1 MHLQH
6 KINNMAKSKTQM
18 MPFDTSD
25 WLRCPELKVLPP
37 DIRGLWMD
45 LLCYMWESVERGVMV
60 KPTGDIYTQDEIV
73 RMLGND
79 ASGSDTWLDRLII
92 GGVCGVRS
100 DGAIYSRRMVRSV
113 EISQKRRE
121 AGIKGGSTT
130 KTKVFNQKP
139 PEQVQTAPVQIEIPL
154 DIEVTPPPLT
164 EEQKKKAAS
173 AKKYKYADCV
183 TLTRDEYAKLCMKY
197 GEDAAKRMIEILDNY
212 KGSKGKKY
220 MSDYKAILNW
230 VVERYNEEVMKYG
243 TEWKTVSNNNGG
255 GSENNQGSSEG
266 ASNADKGKN
275 GSGEAQASK
284 DYSERF

>member
-1 MHLQH
+1 
-6 KINNMAKSKTQM
+6 MAKNKTQM

-45 LLCYMWESVERGVMV
+45 MLCYMWESVERGVMV

-73 RMLGND
+73 RMLGKD

-92 GGVCGVRS
+92 GGVCGVRA
-100 DGAIYSRRMVRSV
+100 DGAIYSRRMVRSA

-130 KTKVFNQKP
+130 KSKVFTQKP
-139 PEQVQTAPVQIEIPL
+139 PEPKQTAPVQAELPL
-154 DIEVTPPPLT
+154 DVEVVTPPPLT
-164 EEQKKKAAS
+164 QEQREKAAK

-183 TLTRDEYAKLCMKY
+183 TLTRDEYAKLCESF

-220 MSDYKAILNW
+220 KSDYKAILNW
-230 VVERYNEEVMKYG
+230 VVDRYNEEVMKYG
-243 TEWKTVSNNNGG
+243 DQRQTSFSNDNQG
-255 GSENNQGSSEG
+255 GSGDHQGSSAEAIQANSG
-266 ASNADKGKN
+266 KGTAGKAK
-275 GSGEAQASK
+275 AQK

>member
-1 MHLQH
+1 
-6 KINNMAKSKTQM
+6 MAKNKTQM

-45 LLCYMWESVERGVMV
+45 MLCYMWESVERGVMV

-73 RMLGND
+73 RMLGKD

-92 GGVCGVRS
+92 GGVCGVRA
-100 DGAIYSRRMVRSV
+100 DGAIYSRRMVRSA

-130 KTKVFNQKP
+130 KSKVFTQKP
-139 PEQVQTAPVQIEIPL
+139 PEPKQTAPVQAELPL
-154 DIEVTPPPLT
+154 DVEVVTPPPLT
-164 EEQKKKAAS
+164 QEQREKAAK
-173 AKKYKYADCV
+173 AKKYNYADCV
-183 TLTRDEYAKLCMKY
+183 TLTRDEYAKLCESF

-220 MSDYKAILNW
+220 KSDYKAILNW
-230 VVERYNEEVMKYG
+230 VVDRYNEEVMKYG
-243 TEWKTVSNNNGG
+243 DQWQTSFSNDNQG
-255 GSENNQGSSEG
+255 GSGDHQGSSAEAIQANSG
-266 ASNADKGKN
+266 KGTAGKAK
-275 GSGEAQASK
+275 AQK

>member
-1 MHLQH
+1 
-6 KINNMAKSKTQM
+6 MAKNKTQM

-45 LLCYMWESVERGVMV
+45 MLCYMWESVERGVMV

-73 RMLGND
+73 RMLGKD

-92 GGVCGVRS
+92 GGVCGVRA
-100 DGAIYSRRMVRSV
+100 DGAIYSRRMVRSA

-130 KTKVFNQKP
+130 KSKMFTQKP
-139 PEQVQTAPVQIEIPL
+139 PEPKQTAPVQAELPL
-154 DIEVTPPPLT
+154 DVKVVTPPPLT
-164 EEQKKKAAS
+164 QEQREKAAK

-183 TLTRDEYAKLCMKY
+183 TLTRDEYAKLCESF

-220 MSDYKAILNW
+220 KSDYKAILNW
-230 VVERYNEEVMKYG
+230 VVDRYNEELVKYG
-243 TEWKTVSNNNGG
+243 SKDISKATDDP
-255 GSENNQGSSEG
+255 GSEE
-266 ASNADKGKN
+266 N
-275 GSGEAQASK
+275 GRTFRSTI
-284 DYSERF
+284 

>member
-1 MHLQH
+1 
-6 KINNMAKSKTQM
+6 MAKNKTQM

-45 LLCYMWESVERGVMV
+45 MLCYMWESVERGVMV

-73 RMLGND
+73 RMLGKD

-92 GGVCGVRS
+92 GGVCGVRA
-100 DGAIYSRRMVRSV
+100 DGAIYSRRMVRSA
-113 EISQKRRE
+113 EISKKRRE

-130 KTKVFNQKP
+130 KSKVFTKKP
-139 PEQVQTAPVQIEIPL
+139 PEPKQTAPVQAELPL
-154 DIEVTPPPLT
+154 DVEVVTPPPLT
-164 EEQKKKAAS
+164 QEQREKAAK
-173 AKKYKYADCV
+173 AKKYNYADCV
-183 TLTRDEYAKLCMKY
+183 TLTRDEYAKLCESF

-220 MSDYKAILNW
+220 KSDYKAILNW
-230 VVERYNEEVMKYG
+230 VVDRYNEEVMKYG
-243 TEWKTVSNNNGG
+243 DQWQTSFSNDNQG
-255 GSENNQGSSEG
+255 GSGDHQGSSAKAIQANSG
-266 ASNADKGKN
+266 KGTAGKAK
-275 GSGEAQASK
+275 AQK

>member
-1 MHLQH
+1 
-6 KINNMAKSKTQM
+6 MAKNKTQM

-45 LLCYMWESVERGVMV
+45 MLCYMWESVERGVMV

-73 RMLGND
+73 RMLGKD

-92 GGVCGVRS
+92 GGVCGVRA
-100 DGAIYSRRMVRSV
+100 DGAIYSRRMVRSA

-130 KTKVFNQKP
+130 KSKVFNQKP
-139 PEQVQTAPVQIEIPL
+139 PEPKQTAPVQAELPL
-154 DIEVTPPPLT
+154 DVEVVTPPPLT
-164 EEQKKKAAS
+164 QEQREKAAK
-173 AKKYKYADCV
+173 AKKYNYADCV
-183 TLTRDEYAKLCMKY
+183 TLTRDEYAKLCESF

-220 MSDYKAILNW
+220 KSDYKAILNW
-230 VVERYNEEVMKYG
+230 VVDRYNEEVMKYG
-243 TEWKTVSNNNGG
+243 DQRQTSFSNDNQG
-255 GSENNQGSSEG
+255 GSGDHQGSSAEAIQANSG
-266 ASNADKGKN
+266 KGTAGKAK
-275 GSGEAQASK
+275 AQK

>member
-1 MHLQH
+1 
-6 KINNMAKSKTQM
+6 MAKNKTQM

-45 LLCYMWESVERGVMV
+45 MLCYMWESVERGVMV

-73 RMLGND
+73 RMLGKD

-92 GGVCGVRS
+92 GGVCGVRA
-100 DGAIYSRRMVRSV
+100 DGAIYSRRMVRSA

-130 KTKVFNQKP
+130 KSKVFNQKP
-139 PEQVQTAPVQIEIPL
+139 PEPKQTIPVQAELPL
-154 DIEVTPPPLT
+154 DVEEVTPPPLT
-164 EEQKKKAAS
+164 QEQMEKAAR

-183 TLTRDEYAKLCMKY
+183 TLTRDEYAKLCENY

-220 MSDYKAILNW
+220 KSDYKAILNW
-230 VVERYNEEVMKYG
+230 VVDRYNEEVMKYG
-243 TEWKTVSNNNGG
+243 DQRQTSFSNDNQG
-255 GSENNQGSSEG
+255 GSGDHQGSSAKAVQAEPG
-266 ASNADKGKN
+266 KGTAGKTK
-275 GSGEAQASK
+275 AQK